1 MDPNT
6 FLDLWVTG
14 GGNNQTGWSNE
25 RYDDLIGQAACRIVN
40 PKDRM
45 RALQE
50 AEKILVVDDLPIM
63 PLFTYVNK
71 GMLGRRVKGW
81 YPNILDMHPLKYIS
95 LGR

>member
-1 MDPNT
+1 
-6 FLDLWVTG
+6 
-14 GGNNQTGWSNE
+14 
-25 RYDDLIGQAACRIVN
+25 
-40 PKDRM
+40 M

-71 GMLGRRVKGW
+71 GMLSRWVKGW

-95 LGR
+95 LER